1 MLSGYG
7 VSGINSINGE
17 ETYTNFKI
25 VSSWLNAVYGKTW
38 QIGAFVGLSQ
48 NLGTNKNLLTNNAGD
63 FTAYGCGY
71 SNDTQILLDRLYRIS
86 PHASYNLPN
95 FNLGIEYRVTKIFS
109 AFVNLN
115 NFGTTQYYNWYN
127 YPSQRFNLL
136 AGLTYAF

>member
-95 FNLGIEYRVTKIFS
+95 FNLGIEYDFTSANYGSLTSTGRVS
-109 AFVNLN
+109 NPYNVNN
-115 NFGTTQYYNWYN
+115 NRIVATVSYLF
-127 YPSQRFNLL
+127 
-136 AGLTYAF
+136 